1 MPDLRIVDVT
11 VGRRTVEIE
20 LDTGRT
26 VSIPHT
32 ERMRDATPSQRR
44 FKIVD
49 DGAGVWWPETDE
61 DLRVAEIEEAML
73 DVRRFCGERNRWN
86 AERCESCERER
97 WNDPDDTEL
106 GRQLGEIERV
116 DLEAARAAE
125 DLRRMTSRTSRAR
138 ARPRRDDS

>member
-1 MPDLRIVDVT
+1 VPDLRIVDVT

-32 ERMRDATPSQRR
+32 ERMREATPSQRR

-73 DVRRFCGERNRWN
+73 DVPLIRECRFCGERNRWN

-97 WNDPDDTEL
+97 WNDPETTPSSDASS
-106 GRQLGEIERV
+106 ERSS
-116 DLEAARAAE
+116 ASIS
-125 DLRRMTSRTSRAR
+125 RRL
-138 ARPRRDDS
+138 ARPRISDA